1 MRKSGYK
8 TILRTYTAF
17 FLVIFI
23 LALTGIGICYSLITV
38 RQPDGTLIRSDQ
50 PKKFTEDFAKQ
61 IIFMDHKPLVTQ
73 SGLRQLQEQQLWLQ
87 ILDGKGERVYGFQEP
102 EKLKSHYT
110 NGELVKLAGQ
120 EDMAD
125 GTLYLGTVKNNEEEF
140 VYLIHFP
147 VSISNVTM
155 FLDGSKF
162 SGGKTIILSGAGIL
176 LLLLLISGIGYG
188 YWVTKI
194 ISGITAAVGDIAK
207 REYLPVDKQG
217 VFSDVYGSLNTLNEQ
232 ILSSDM
238 IQKKTDNM
246 REEWIANITHDLK
259 TPLAPIK
266 GYAELLADDGP
277 LLSREQIQKYAAV
290 MLRNIDYA
298 NMLVNDLKLTYQ
310 LENGMLPLHRQYDN
324 LIRFLKELSIDV
336 LNTPEYENNEI
347 VLESDI
353 SVLNFE
359 FDPQLLKRAFNNLI
373 VNAFVHGNKDTKVEI
388 HISRNENIGILLIDN
403 GKGMTEEESANLFQ
417 RYYRGTNTGQKPDGT
432 GLGLAIAKQIIE
444 LHGGT
449 AAVES
454 SLGRGTAFHISFP
467 EMINE

>member
-1 MRKSGYK
+1 
-8 TILRTYTAF
+8 
-17 FLVIFI
+17 
-23 LALTGIGICYSLITV
+23 
-38 RQPDGTLIRSDQ
+38 
-50 PKKFTEDFAKQ
+50 
-61 IIFMDHKPLVTQ
+61 MDHTPLVTQ

-125 GTLYLGTVKNNEEEF
+125 GTLYLGIVKNNEEEF
-140 VYLIHFP
+140 IYLIHFP

-207 REYLPVDKQG
+207 REYLPVEKQG

-336 LNTPEYENNEI
+336 LNTPEYENNE
-347 VLESDI
+347 L
-353 SVLNFE
+353 FW
-359 FDPQLLKRAFNNLI
+359 
-373 VNAFVHGNKDTKVEI
+373 KV
-388 HISRNENIGILLIDN
+388 
-403 GKGMTEEESANLFQ
+403 TFLF
-417 RYYRGTNTGQKPDGT
+417 
-432 GLGLAIAKQIIE
+432 
-444 LHGGT
+444 
-449 AAVES
+449 
-454 SLGRGTAFHISFP
+454 
-467 EMINE
+467 

>member
-246 REEWIANITHDLK
+246 RE
-259 TPLAPIK
+259 
-266 GYAELLADDGP
+266 
-277 LLSREQIQKYAAV
+277 
-290 MLRNIDYA
+290 
-298 NMLVNDLKLTYQ
+298 
-310 LENGMLPLHRQYDN
+310 
-324 LIRFLKELSIDV
+324 
-336 LNTPEYENNEI
+336 
-347 VLESDI
+347 
-353 SVLNFE
+353 
-359 FDPQLLKRAFNNLI
+359 
-373 VNAFVHGNKDTKVEI
+373 
-388 HISRNENIGILLIDN
+388 
-403 GKGMTEEESANLFQ
+403 
-417 RYYRGTNTGQKPDGT
+417 
-432 GLGLAIAKQIIE
+432 
-444 LHGGT
+444 
-449 AAVES
+449 
-454 SLGRGTAFHISFP
+454 
-467 EMINE
+467 